1 MSTVSFE
8 LQLHHNAY
16 TIIIFSGVRVGL
28 ENLVYT
34 VVEGGALA
42 EVCAILISGTLRR
55 ELSLTFLTIPG
66 NATCKYLTGDI
77 FM

>member
-1 MSTVSFE
+1 M
-8 LQLHHNAY
+8 
-16 TIIIFSGVRVGL
+16 
-28 ENLVYT
+28 
-34 VVEGGALA
+34 VEGGTLA